1 MTRYQ
6 NEFFPSL
13 SWARQ
18 FGPIQTSLAY
28 SFKTIRPNY
37 NDLSSR
43 ITYINSYMLM
53 QGDPTLKNAT
63 MQEVSINARYK
74 WLNELWQLS
83 VDREPRAQQPPSG
96 YLTALHLQRL

>member
-18 FGPIQTSLAY
+18 FGPVQTSLAY

-37 NDLSSR
+37 NDLSSYGLR
-43 ITYINSYMLM
+43 GL
-53 QGDPTLKNAT
+53 QFLRE
-63 MQEVSINARYK
+63 QVS
-74 WLNELWQLS
+74 
-83 VDREPRAQQPPSG
+83 QQPPSEH
-96 YLTALHLQRL
+96 LAALHLQRLEEQI